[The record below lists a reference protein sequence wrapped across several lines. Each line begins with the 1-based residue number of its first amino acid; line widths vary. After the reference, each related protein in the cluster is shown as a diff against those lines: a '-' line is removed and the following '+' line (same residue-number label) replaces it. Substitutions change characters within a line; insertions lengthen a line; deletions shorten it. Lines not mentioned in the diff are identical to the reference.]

1 MGSNGTDE
9 APARFMPDESIE
21 LSIRVCPAEGVVKR
35 RDGRVP
41 RWHHICA
48 FEQQIIF
55 WRWPM
60 DALEL
65 LKEDHQRVKELFER
79 GQKTDDKKQRRQ
91 IFKEIKAEL
100 ETHARIEETI
110 FYPAMEEFEELKEMV
125 LESLEEHK
133 QMKTVLR
140 EMARLSASS
149 ERFKPKFKVLKD
161 NVEHHAEEEEEG
173 KMFPKIRKL
182 VDRAQL
188 EELGQELEAAKHRRL
203 RKAS

>member
-1 MGSNGTDE
+1 
-9 APARFMPDESIE
+9 
-21 LSIRVCPAEGVVKR
+21 
-35 RDGRVP
+35 
-41 RWHHICA
+41 
-48 FEQQIIF
+48 
-55 WRWPM
+55 M

-65 LKEDHQRVKELFER
+65 LKQDHQKVKELFER
-79 GQKTDDKKQRRQ
+79 GQETEDKKQQRQ
-91 IFKEIKAEL
+91 IFKEIKSEL

-110 FYPAMEEFEELKEMV
+110 FYPAMEEHEELKDMV

-161 NVEHHAEEEEEG
+161 NVEHHAVEEEEG

-182 VDRAQL
+182 INRNEL
-188 EELGQELEAAKHRRL
+188 EELGQELEAAKHKRL